1 MPNIRVMHFGLGP
14 IGAAIV
20 KQVASRPGFK
30 IVGAIDIDAAKV
42 GRDLGDVV
50 GLSKRLGAKVSADA
64 AKALKAAKP
73 DVVVL
78 CTSSSIKT
86 VLPQIETILKAKV
99 PIVSTTEELSYP
111 GYTHIRQA
119 RLIHAMAK
127 KAKVAVLGTGVNP
140 GFAMD
145 ALPIALS
152 AVCERVDRV
161 VVQRVQDARIR
172 RLPFQQKIGA
182 GLTTE
187 QFQKK
192 VDDGSVRH
200 VGLTESIAMIAD
212 AMGWTLDRITD
223 EIQPKLATVT
233 ISSEYLAVDP
243 GYVAGI
249 IQDGIGYRKNEP
261 VIKLHMEAYLGSPE
275 TFDSVDI
282 EGSPQPVDE
291 DCRRHPRRRRDGIDC
306 GQLDPEG
313 AAGLARAAHDAR
325 SAAAFLFPRHAR
337 VPAPG
342 HRLRQ
347 QSAPS
352 RLIVPLDDLVE
363 YHRLTMPKRGN
374 TPIRGEM
381 LQGTLDLLILKTL
394 AIGPAHGHTIAYAI
408 ERQSEDVLAVE
419 HGSLYPALHRI
430 EDRGWIS
437 SFWGT
442 SENNRRARYYRL
454 TPEGRKQLTEQT
466 NRWDEI
472 VRAVNR
478 ILRPA

>member
-1 MPNIRVMHFGLGP
+1 MPNIKVMHFGLGP

-20 KQVASRPGFK
+20 KQVAVRPGFK
-30 IVGAIDIDAAKV
+30 IVGAVDIDAAKV
-42 GRDLGDVV
+42 GRDVGDVV
-50 GLSKRLGAKVSADA
+50 GLSKRIGAKVSGEA

-73 DVVVL
+73 DVVML

-86 VLPQIETILKAKV
+86 AMPQIETILKAKV

-192 VDDGSVRH
+192 VNDGTVRH

-249 IQDGIGYRKNEP
+249 IQDGVGYRKSEP

-275 TFDSVDI
+275 TFDSIDI
-282 EGSPQPVDE
+282 EGSPNLSMKIAG
-291 DCRRHPRRRRDGIDC
+291 GI
-306 GQLDPEG
+306 
-313 AAGLARAAHDAR
+313 
-325 SAAAFLFPRHAR
+325 
-337 VPAPG
+337 
-342 HRLRQ
+342 
-347 QSAPS
+347 
-352 RLIVPLDDLVE
+352 
-363 YHRLTMPKRGN
+363 
-374 TPIRGEM
+374 
-381 LQGTLDLLILKTL
+381 
-394 AIGPAHGHTIAYAI
+394 HG
-408 ERQSEDVLAVE
+408 DVATA
-419 HGSLYPALHRI
+419 SI
-430 EDRGWIS
+430 
-437 SFWGT
+437 
-442 SENNRRARYYRL
+442 
-454 TPEGRKQLTEQT
+454 
-466 NRWDEI
+466 
-472 VRAVNR
+472 AVNSIPKVLQAPPGLHTMR
-478 ILRPA
+478 DLPLPSFFPGR